1 MKQEFIKLLTWY
13 MQQYTEIIEP
23 EKQAK
28 GLVSEYMDSI
38 KKVDE
43 AGTPKSITLFSNGNT
58 AVLDRKGE
66 QMGELQVNV
75 DNFYFEFLELKG
87 IDPTKISEIRKIV
100 NGSDRTV
107 VPFKTEDGDWNCHF
121 LSKK

>member
-38 KKVDE
+38 NKVDE

-58 AVLDRKGE
+58 AVFDRKGE
-66 QMGELQVNV
+66 QMGELQENV

-87 IDPTKISEIRKIV
+87 IDPTKIPEIRNVV
-100 NGSDRTV
+100 NGSNRFL

-121 LSKK
+121 KQ